1 MSARRLS
8 MRKISEI
15 LRLKWECGLSNRR
28 IARSCS
34 IGRTTVAEYLS
45 RAAAAGLSWPL
56 PAEMDEAMLE
66 RLLFPPPT
74 LVAPSDRLLPDWSQ
88 VHTELRRKGV
98 TLQLL
103 WEEYKAKA
111 PQGYQYSRFCEMYRT
126 WRGKLSLWMRQEHKA
141 GEKLF
146 VDYCGQTMPVVDP
159 STGEVRQSQVFV
171 AVLGASNYTFAEAG
185 WTQSLPDWI
194 ASHQRAF
201 AFFGGVPAVVI
212 PDNLKSGVANACRY
226 EPDINPTYQE
236 MVSHY
241 GAAVLPARVRKPRD
255 KAKVEV
261 GVQFVERWI
270 LAVLRNR
277 TFFRLDELNQAI
289 DELLERLNTR
299 PFRKLPGSRR
309 SLFET
314 LDRPALKPLPTEPYS
329 YAEWQKARVN
339 NGYHVEV
346 DRHCYSVPYQL
357 IGAQLDAR
365 ITATT
370 IELFRKGRRVA
381 SHCRSYVNGNYTTLA
396 EHMSPAHRAYLNWTP
411 DRILERAATT
421 GPSVALLA
429 KAIMDSRSY
438 PQQSFRSILGI
449 LRLVDSYGKE
459 RVEAACQRALAIN
472 ATSFRSVTSILKH
485 GLDKR
490 PLPKQASDPTPII
503 HTNIR
508 GSDYY
513 SVVTRRRQC

>member
-1 MSARRLS
+1 

-28 IARSCS
+28 IAHSCS

-56 PAEMDEAMLE
+56 PAEMDEVMLE

-88 VHTELRRKGV
+88 IHTELKRKGV

-103 WEEYKAKA
+103 WEEYKARA
-111 PQGYQYSRFCEMYRT
+111 SQGYQYSRFCEMYRT
-126 WRGKLSLWMRQEHKA
+126 WRGKLNLWMRQEHKA

-146 VDYCGQTMPVVDP
+146 VDYCGQTMPVADP
-159 STGEVRQSQVFV
+159 STGDVRQAQIVV
-171 AVLGASNYTFAEAG
+171 AVLGASNYTFAEAS

-201 AFFGGVPAVVI
+201 SFFGGVPAVVI
-212 PDNLKSGVANACRY
+212 PDNLKSGVAKACRY

-236 MVSHY
+236 MASHY
-241 GAAVLPARVRKPRD
+241 GTAVLPARVRKPRD
-255 KAKVEV
+255 KAKVET

-277 TFFRLDELNQAI
+277 TFFSLDELNQAI

-329 YAEWQKARVN
+329 YAEWQKSRVN

-346 DRHCYSVPYQL
+346 DKHYYSVPYQL
-357 IGAQLDAR
+357 VGTQLDAR
-365 ITATT
+365 ITPTT

-381 SHCRSYVNGNYTTLA
+381 SHCRSYVNGSYTTLA
-396 EHMSPAHRAYLNWTP
+396 EHMPPSHRAYLNWTP

-438 PQQSFRSILGI
+438 PQQGFRSILGI

-459 RVEAACQRALAIN
+459 RVDAACQRSLTIN
-472 ATSFRSVTSILKH
+472 ATSFRSVASILKH

-490 PLPKQASDPTPII
+490 PLLTQAPDPTPIV

-513 SVVTRRRQC
+513 AATTRR